1 MTDNRMGIE
10 RMAIMA
16 NGRDTKQIK
25 RMRNEI
31 LVALKVLYPGA
42 LQADPL
48 LRTLL
53 MLFPDVEFD
62 SFRRDLAY
70 LIEKRYIERVIPEAQ
85 GEAEGNGTAWR
96 KRWFKLTPAG
106 LEIADRC
113 VHDPALDD

>member
-1 MTDNRMGIE
+1 MP
-10 RMAIMA
+10 
-16 NGRDTKQIK
+16 NGRNAEQIK

-31 LVALKVLYPGA
+31 LIALKVLYPGA

-48 LRTLL
+48 LRSLL
-53 MLFPDVEFD
+53 MLFPHVEFD

-70 LIEKRYIERVIPEAQ
+70 LIEKGYIERIIPV
-85 GEAEGNGTAWR
+85 GEREVEGLATQWR

-113 VHDPALDD
+113 IHDPALDENPGSSG

>member
-1 MTDNRMGIE
+1 
-10 RMAIMA
+10 MA
-16 NGRDTKQIK
+16 NGRNARQIK

-48 LRTLL
+48 LRSLL

-62 SFRRDLAY
+62 HFRRDLAY
-70 LIEKRYIERVIPEAQ
+70 LIEKGYIERIIPD
-85 GEAEGNGTAWR
+85 AEREFECSVTLWR
-96 KRWFKLTPAG
+96 RRWFKLTPAG

-113 VHDPALDD
+113 VHDPALDDSIQEQE

>member
-1 MTDNRMGIE
+1 
-10 RMAIMA
+10 MA

-48 LRTLL
+48 LRSLL
-53 MLFPDVEFD
+53 MLFPEVEFD
-62 SFRRDLAY
+62 HFRRDLAY
-70 LIEKRYIERVIPEAQ
+70 LIEKRYIERVIPDADR
-85 GEAEGNGTAWR
+85 EAEGNGTPWR
-96 KRWFKLTPAG
+96 RRWFKLTPAG

-113 VHDPALDD
+113 IHDPALDD